1 MVRFLIA
8 IPEVLHNEIKA
19 MAQAKGQTVTGLI
32 RQILWEWK
40 EQQKRR

>member
-8 IPEVLHNEIKA
+8 IPEGLHSEIKA
-19 MAQAKGQTVTGLI
+19 TAQAHGQTVTGLI

-40 EQQKRR
+40 EQQDRR